1 MAIINSLAIGKARK
15 SAGNLTFATIQGR
28 TIAREKPVNVRNP
41 RTEKQLA
48 QRSKMAKTVAAYRS
62 IGFMTKHLFTK
73 LPKYTSQYNQFVKE
87 NIKLAENFEV
97 IEETGKVTNVE
108 GLVVSNGDI
117 LPFDTTFDIEYGD
130 ATYAWDDNE
139 AAYNFIKHGDYW
151 VVIAVEENTG
161 NCHVVNSPAYVADG
175 ASGGIE
181 VSMGESY
188 ENMGLKGP
196 VSACAVYY
204 SPSRNISSV
213 GRLQRFENPTSGS

>member
-48 QRSKMAKTVAAYRS
+48 QRSKMSKTVAAYRS
-62 IGFMTKHLFTK
+62 IGIMTKHLFTK

-87 NIKLAENFEV
+87 NIKIADNFEV

-108 GLVVSNGDI
+108 GLMVANGDI
-117 LPFDTTFDIEYGD
+117 LPFKTFFTFEYGE
-130 ATYAWDDNE
+130 ATYGWAPDD
-139 AAYNFIKHGDYW
+139 AAKNFIKNGDYW
-151 VVIAVEENTG
+151 VIVAVEEATG
-161 NCHVVNSPAYVADG
+161 NCHVVNTRAYTELG
-175 ASGGIE
+175 ENGGLDITQ
-181 VSMGESY
+181 GETY
-188 ENMGLKGP
+188 ENMDIEGP
-196 VSACAVYY
+196 VFACAVYY

-213 GRLQRFENPTSGS
+213 GRLQRFDNPSAG